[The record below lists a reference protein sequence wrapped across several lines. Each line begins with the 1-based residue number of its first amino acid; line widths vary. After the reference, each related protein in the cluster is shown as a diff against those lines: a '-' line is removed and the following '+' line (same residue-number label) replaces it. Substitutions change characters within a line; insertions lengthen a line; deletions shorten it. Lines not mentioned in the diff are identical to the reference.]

1 MSQVAS
7 CADVFAVQGQVID
20 RFSGDLDLTYDI
32 RALAPDLL
40 LDGDPIPRSSSQEKK
55 LSSAVRKRLPDWIAQ
70 TVQPVL
76 QSAINVAGLQT
87 TLRMAG

>member
-1 MSQVAS
+1 MRTSTLSKVY
-7 CADVFAVQGQVID
+7 QVID

-55 LSSAVRKRLPDWIAQ
+55 HSNPVRKRLPDWIAQ
-70 TVQPVL
+70 PVL
-76 QSAINVAGLQT
+76 QSAIDVAGLQA